1 MDLWM
6 MMLARRMRYWRDFTS
21 IKLSIVALRL
31 KLSLMQIDL
40 SILIA
45 LKKMLTGL
53 LEKLEGKES

>member
-6 MMLARRMRYWRDFTS
+6 MMLVRRVRYWRDFTS
-21 IKLSIVALRL
+21 IKLSIITLQL

-45 LKKMLTGL
+45 LKKAVDWIA
-53 LEKLEGKES
+53 

>member
-6 MMLARRMRYWRDFTS
+6 MMLVRRVRYWRDFTS

-53 LEKLEGKES
+53 LEKLESKES

>member
-6 MMLARRMRYWRDFTS
+6 MMLVRRVRYWRDFTS
-21 IKLSIVALRL
+21 IKLSIITLQL

>member
-1 MDLWM
+1 LDLWM
-6 MMLARRMRYWRDFTS
+6 MMLVRRVRYWRDFTS

-53 LEKLEGKES
+53 LEKLESKES